1 MSVKIRLARHG
12 RKKRPFYRLVVA
24 DSRSARDGRF
34 VDIVGTY
41 NPLANPT
48 RVSINQEK
56 ALHWLGEGVEMT
68 ETAKSILDRSGVMAR
83 YRDAKAGN
91 ALTEEEFKISVDLFK
106 HELDAAG
113 SKRKGK
119 RKVVSGPSEEVA
131 AAAGGAVATDA
142 PKEDAPKEDAPA
154 EAAAEAPAE
163 APAAPA
169 EAAPAA
175 EEPETPK
182 ADE

>member
-56 ALHWLGEGVEMT
+56 ALHWLGEGVELT
-68 ETAKSILDRSGVMAR
+68 NTAKSILDRSGVMAR
-83 YRDAKAGN
+83 YRDAKAGH

-106 HELDAAG
+106 HELDASG

-119 RKVVSGPSEEVA
+119 RKAVSGPSEEVA
-131 AAAGGAVATDA
+131 AAAGGAVAADA
-142 PKEDAPKEDAPA
+142 PTE
-154 EAAAEAPAE
+154 E
-163 APAAPA
+163 APAAATA

-175 EEPETPK
+175 EEPEAPK